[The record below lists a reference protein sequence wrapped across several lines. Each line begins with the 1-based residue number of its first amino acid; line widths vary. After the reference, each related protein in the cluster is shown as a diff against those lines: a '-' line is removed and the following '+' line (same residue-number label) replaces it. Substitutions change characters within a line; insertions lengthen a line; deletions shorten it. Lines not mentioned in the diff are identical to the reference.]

1 MNNYKSPIAIAL
13 AITLFSSP
21 SVLANTDKKFEIST
35 GYQAID
41 IDENELDVTGK
52 GYYLQAKY
60 HFDNDFYIKAK
71 HFDTEGE
78 YNNDSISF
86 DFRAFN
92 TTNELVEINV
102 IEQLEKT
109 LEFQQTNIGFGKN
122 FSISENKKGYLEFN
136 YLTGELTDRSDIS
149 LVNSTGNVIDNNG
162 NIVRALNQQEAL
174 DIYSGGNAT
183 FTNRNAVDYDGLSLD
198 TGITFNPSEPLFLTL
213 GVRYEWIKLDVDNLD
228 DDTDNDTIFYVAAK
242 YEINES
248 LAIEANFELYD
259 DVNRYQAGINY
270 RF

>member
-41 IDENELDVTGK
+41 IDEDGLDVTGK

-60 HFDNDFYIKAK
+60 HFDNDFYIRAK
-71 HFDTEGE
+71 HFDTEDE
-78 YNNDSISF
+78 YNNGSNSF
-86 DFRAFN
+86 GFRTF
-92 TTNELVEINV
+92 TTANELAEIDV
-102 IEQLEKT
+102 IEQFEET
-109 LEFQQTNIGFGKN
+109 LEFQQTNIGFGKHFN
-122 FSISENKKGYLEFN
+122 LSESKKGYLEFS
-136 YLTGELTDRSDIS
+136 YLTGELTDRSDVS

-162 NIVRALNQQEAL
+162 NIVRALNQQEVL
-174 DIYSGGNAT
+174 DIYSDGNAT
-183 FTNRNAVDYDGLSLD
+183 FTSRNSVDYDGLSLD
-198 TGITFNPSEPLFLTL
+198 AGITFNPSRPLFLTL
-213 GVRYEWIKLDVDNLD
+213 GARYEWIKLDVDNLD
-228 DDTDNDTIFYVAAK
+228 DDTDNDTILYVAAK
-242 YEINES
+242 YEVTENFALET
-248 LAIEANFELYD
+248 NFELYD